1 MASIFSKIIQ
11 RELPAYIV
19 AEDDG
24 NMAIL
29 DINPLAQGHVLVF
42 PKKEVDKI
50 YDLSSEDYTSLM
62 LFSQQ
67 MSLLLQKAFLEKRIA
82 MAVIGLEV
90 PHAHIHL
97 LPITNPGELNFTKAK
112 NPLDS
117 ETAARVLAKI
127 RSAGQQV

>member
-50 YDLSSEDYTSLM
+50 YDLSSEDYSSLM

-112 NPLDS
+112 TPLDS

-127 RSAGQQV
+127 RSAEQQV

>member
-1 MASIFSKIIQ
+1 MSSIFSKIIQ

-19 AEDDG
+19 AENER

-42 PKKEVDKI
+42 PKVEVDKI

-97 LPITNPGELNFTKAK
+97 LPITNPKSGAITRLILRIFGM
-112 NPLDS
+112 
-117 ETAARVLAKI
+117 I
-127 RSAGQQV
+127 

>member
-1 MASIFSKIIQ
+1 MSSIFSKIIQ

-19 AEDDG
+19 AENER

-42 PKKEVDKI
+42 PKVEVDKI

>member
-1 MASIFSKIIQ
+1 MSSIFSKIIQ

-19 AEDDG
+19 AENER

-42 PKKEVDKI
+42 PKVEVDKI

-112 NPLDS
+112 TPLDS
-117 ETAARVLAKI
+117 ETAVRVLAKI
-127 RSAGQQV
+127 QSAEQQV